1 MKRKG
6 MIHFIKSEARIF
18 HLTCMDR
25 YGTKGTMRGYI
36 AQFVRD
42 LFRLAIRRK
51 S

>member
-6 MIHFIKSEARIF
+6 IIHFIKTEARIF

-25 YGTKGTMRGYI
+25 YGTMGTLRGYI
-36 AQFVRD
+36 AQLVRD
-42 LFRLAIRRK
+42 LFRLAIRGK